1 MIDEGRNVVFISL
14 SDKVLEQ
21 SNIQHTVLLSC
32 TLLFVGQF
40 LINMP

>member
-21 SNIQHTVLLSC
+21 SNIQHTVLLRARFY
-32 TLLFVGQF
+32 LWGNF
-40 LINMP
+40 